1 MVRGWLAW
9 WTLSA
14 GLWLALVDNTAVAE
28 LAAGAVAAA
37 VAATGAVAVRRDP
50 PRRPPPGWLRVPA
63 RAAVSV
69 VAGVGPLVTA
79 LVRSERGRIVELPFD
94 RAGDDRWQSLAE
106 ALASAGPNAV
116 VLGVDRDRG
125 VLRVHE
131 LVPREPSGSPDDPV
145 VLP

>member
-14 GLWLALVDNTAVAE
+14 GLWLALVDNTVVAE

-37 VAATGAVAVRRDP
+37 LAATGAVAVRRDP
-50 PRRPPPGWLRVPA
+50 PRRPPPGWLRFTA

-69 VAGVGPLVTA
+69 VAGVGPLATA
-79 LVRSERGRIVELPFD
+79 LVRRGIGRRSERGRIVELPFD
-94 RAGDDRWQSLAE
+94 RAGDDRWRSLAE

-116 VLGVDRDRG
+116 VLGVDRERR
-125 VLRVHE
+125 VLRVHQ
-131 LVPREPSGSPDDPV
+131 LVPREPS
-145 VLP
+145 